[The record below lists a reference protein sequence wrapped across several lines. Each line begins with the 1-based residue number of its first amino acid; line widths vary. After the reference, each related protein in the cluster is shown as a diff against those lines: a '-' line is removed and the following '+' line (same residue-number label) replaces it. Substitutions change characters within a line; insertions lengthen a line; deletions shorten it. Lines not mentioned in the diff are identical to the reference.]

1 VITPQRGRR
10 RVQGVSHFQGAGFR
24 LWVEDGLRLRVF
36 MFFVF
41 ELVRVVGVFR
51 VFRVVGC

>member
-1 VITPQRGRR
+1 VCVGFGDRILR
-10 RVQGVSHFQGAGFR
+10 SGFR